1 MIKTHYLS
9 KRRTKEKGKANMAAK
24 RGFLILRNLF
34 VLVIML
40 LVIASS
46 ILWSKND

>member
-24 RGFLILRNLF
+24 RGFLILRNLHRILQMHH
-34 VLVIML
+34 VL
-40 LVIASS
+40 
-46 ILWSKND
+46 